1 MTLSDWTPEEIAG
14 QHLMVGFS
22 GTEAPPPALERIRE
36 GRVGGVILFSRNI
49 ENAEQTLHLTH
60 SLQRAAA
67 QSPRGVPLLIAIDE
81 EGGRVGRLSDDFT
94 RFPPAAALGRIGDRD
109 LVREAARVTGVE
121 LRCVGINMNMA
132 PVLDLLTNPNCTVIG
147 DRAYGKDP
155 AIAGGLGAAAI
166 AGLQAGGVAAVAK
179 HFPGIG
185 DMAPDPH
192 ETLPA
197 SDLTLETLK
206 TRELLPFRQAVNP
219 SPPNGAAAG
228 IMIAHAV
235 FSKIDPERPASLS
248 SKFSRDLLREELCH
262 RGLAITDDLDM
273 GAIADPVEG
282 ALSGVLAGADIGL
295 ICHSEEAGE
304 RAWAR
309 IAQAVRGK
317 ILSPEAENQS
327 LGRILAA
334 KAKFAE
340 PTRNFLEKGHLARV
354 QDRRKTLVGCGSHSA
369 LREKVSRLAE
379 SRPAG
384 DEK

>member
-1 MTLSDWTPEEIAG
+1 MTLNDWTPEEIVG

-22 GTEAPPPALERIRE
+22 GTSASLSTLERIHE
-36 GRVGGVILFSRNI
+36 GRVGGVILFERNI
-49 ENAEQTLHLTH
+49 ENAEQTLLLTH

-94 RFPPAAALGRIGDRD
+94 QFPPAAALGRIGDRD

-155 AIAGGLGAAAI
+155 AFVGGMGAAAI

-192 ETLPA
+192 ETLPV
-197 SDLTLETLK
+197 SDLTLETLI
-206 TRELLPFRQAVNP
+206 TREFTPFRQAVNP
-219 SPPNGAAAG
+219 SPPDGVSAG
-228 IMIAHAV
+228 IMTAHAV

-248 SKFSRDLLREELCH
+248 SKFSRDLLREELGH

-273 GAIADPVEG
+273 GAIVDPVEG
-282 ALSGVLAGADIGL
+282 ALSGVLAGADIVL
-295 ICHSEEAGE
+295 ICHSEEVGE
-304 RAWAR
+304 RAWTR
-309 IAQAVRGK
+309 IAQAARGK
-317 ILSPEAENQS
+317 ILSPGAEKQS

-334 KAKFAE
+334 KAEFAE
-340 PTRNFLEKGHLARV
+340 PARNFLGKDHLARV
-354 QDRRKTLVGCGSHSA
+354 QNRRKTLVGCGSHRT

-379 SRPAG
+379 SQPAG
-384 DEK
+384 DER

>member
-14 QHLMVGFS
+14 QHLMLGFS
-22 GTEAPPPALERIRE
+22 GTEASLSTLERIYE
-36 GRVGGVILFSRNI
+36 GRVGGVILFERNI
-49 ENAEQTLHLTH
+49 ENAEQTLLLTH
-60 SLQRAAA
+60 SLQRVAA

-81 EGGRVGRLSDDFT
+81 EGGRVSRLSDDFT

-121 LRCVGINMNMA
+121 LRCVGINMDMA

-155 AIAGGLGAAAI
+155 AFVGGMGAAAI

-192 ETLPA
+192 ETLPV

-206 TRELLPFRQAVNP
+206 TREFTPFRQAVNP

-228 IMIAHAV
+228 IMTAHAV
-235 FSKIDPERPASLS
+235 FSKIDPECPASLS
-248 SKFSRDLLREELCH
+248 SKFSRDLLRGEVCH
-262 RGLAITDDLDM
+262 RGLVITDDLDM

-282 ALSGVLAGADIGL
+282 ALSAVLAGADIAF

-309 IAQAVRGK
+309 IAEAVRGE
-317 ILSPEAENQS
+317 ILSPGAESQS

-340 PTRNFLEKGHLARV
+340 PARNFLEKNHLARV
-354 QDRRKTLVGCGSHSA
+354 QDRRKTLV
-369 LREKVSRLAE
+369 
-379 SRPAG
+379 
-384 DEK
+384 